1 MRSFQLIVKVL
12 KININ
17 YVFSKTNLLF
27 RSGDVPF
34 VMIGIVVA
42 VVAVVSILLCLYFL
56 RCYKWSLETNNI
68 FKDIDKEMEMA
79 YTKETVAIKKPI
91 ESFSP
96 NNLPTSPS
104 NQAPAVDP
112 KVDWTEMNDM
122 SSPNSGKHPS
132 YQRSGSKDSMEI
144 LLDSKEKT
152 VAANERGTSEST
164 SGCESGQNYESD
176 DLEVCAKSASQS
188 PVSCSSENIS
198 KEHHQIDDHDW
209 LQAPHAISNIP
220 AAGKNKHDRTFFTS
234 SVL

>member
-1 MRSFQLIVKVL
+1 
-12 KININ
+12 
-17 YVFSKTNLLF
+17 
-27 RSGDVPF
+27 
-34 VMIGIVVA
+34 MIGIVVA

-79 YTKETVAIKKPI
+79 YNKEAVAIKKPI
-91 ESFSP
+91 ESFNP
-96 NNLPTSPS
+96 NHLPSS
-104 NQAPAVDP
+104 SSAPPNSVDP

-132 YQRSGSKDSMEI
+132 YQRSGSKDSMQI

-152 VAANERGTSEST
+152 ISATERGTSEST
-164 SGCESGQNYESD
+164 SGCESGQSD

-198 KEHHQIDDHDW
+198 KDHQIDNDW
-209 LQAPHAISNIP
+209 PHNMSD
-220 AAGKNKHDRTFFTS
+220 GKQ
-234 SVL
+234 